1 VRESPGK
8 GSPADPPTA
17 AAPTA
22 PPGAAPV
29 HVMDPV
35 ERMIHVVLLAGIA
48 VSVVLMA
55 AGLALGLLNG
65 TGISRG
71 VVPLADLPRAAW
83 GLSPAALLSLGLIVL
98 IATPFVR
105 VAGSLIAFAREGDR
119 RYVVLTA
126 VVLAVM
132 CASVLLGR
140 V

>member
-1 VRESPGK
+1 VRAFPGN
-8 GSPADPPTA
+8 GTSADPPTA
-17 AAPTA
+17 APAI
-22 PPGAAPV
+22 PPSAAPV

-35 ERMIHVVLLAGIA
+35 ERMIHVVLVAGIA
-48 VSVVLMA
+48 VSIALMA
-55 AGLALGLLNG
+55 FGLVLGLLKG
-65 TGISRG
+65 GGIPRG

-83 GLSPAALLSLGLIVL
+83 GLSPAAFLSLGLIVL